1 MRYNQVVEEIVRLIE
16 SAATFAQSGTR
27 LEAALNGCSRADILD
42 HLDYGGVIPEQF
54 PHDST
59 EEKVFAKYCDAL
71 LARALTETGLTAHV
85 IEARGDAADVQAQHQ
100 DVYSLVGDAKAFRL
114 SRTAKNQKDFK
125 VEALNQWRHGANY
138 ACLLAPLYQYLT
150 KASQIYAQA
159 IRYNVT
165 LLSYTHLAFLIR
177 NKNYAPDELARLW
190 QVGQTLTENQSAV
203 GYWAAVRTV
212 VLELTGRTNEEWE
225 QAVAET
231 RARLREQADEQVRF
245 WASEKVRIATLDQ
258 QTAVRELVRA
268 LKIDSKIAVIRKTAE
283 PQE

>member
-1 MRYNQVVEEIVRLIE
+1 MRYNQVVEEIVHLVE

-27 LEAALNGCSRADILD
+27 LEAALNGCSQADILD

-71 LARALTETGLTAHV
+71 LARALTELGLTAHV
-85 IEARGDAADVQAQHQ
+85 IEARGNAADVQAQHQ
-100 DVYSLVGDAKAFRL
+100 TVYSLVGDAKAFRL

-125 VEALNQWRHGANY
+125 VEALNQWRDGANY
-138 ACLLAPLYQYLT
+138 ACLLAPSYQYPST
-150 KASQIYAQA
+150 VSQIYAQA

-165 LLSYTHLAFLIR
+165 LLSYTQLAFLIR
-177 NKNYAPDELARLW
+177 NKNYTPDDLARLW
-190 QVGQTLTENQSAV
+190 QVGQTLTETQSAV

-225 QAVAET
+225 QAVADT

-245 WASEKVRIATLDQ
+245 WASEKERIIKLDR
-258 QTAVRELVRA
+258 QTAVGELIKA
-268 LKIDSKIAVIRKTAE
+268 LKIDSKIAVIRKTGE